1 MELGGLGQFPGPQY
15 LPFSNQEGGLNST
28 KACLSVIGGQQ
39 GWGGECGEV
48 GEGSSSLSIWA
59 AAVCWESVP
68 EAPIS
73 LAGALWLRNT
83 ECKTEEMTRESLP
96 SIPGLNFSSRTHP

>member
-1 MELGGLGQFPGPQY
+1 MELGGPGQFPGSQY

-68 EAPIS
+68 EAPTS

-96 SIPGLNFSSRTHP
+96 SISGLNFSSRTHP

>member
-48 GEGSSSLSIWA
+48 EEGSSSLSL
-59 AAVCWESVP
+59 SG
-68 EAPIS
+68 
-73 LAGALWLRNT
+73 LLLFAGRVFLRHPLLW
-83 ECKTEEMTRESLP
+83 
-96 SIPGLNFSSRTHP
+96 PGLSGLGIQSVKLKR